1 MKKLIISFILFF
13 NILAS
18 SAFSESV
25 LLFCAVEK
33 SFIKNQ
39 DPFIVEINYKER
51 KIKLNAN
58 DSWNNMFF
66 DKDNIFFTGANK
78 TDDLG
83 TFIFLKKI
91 NRFSGKFIFYSNFL
105 NETEYK
111 KLLSDTYKIVKEK
124 GLKVK
129 DPETIKILGEE
140 IMLISNPKREIVYQ
154 CSKKDEV
161 KQKF

>member
-13 NILAS
+13 NILGS
-18 SAFSESV
+18 SAFSKNV
-25 LLFCAVEK
+25 LLLCTVEK

-39 DPFIVEINYKER
+39 DPFILEINYSER
-51 KIKLNAN
+51 KIKLN
-58 DSWNNMFF
+58 DFWNNMFF

-83 TFIFLKKI
+83 TFVFLKKI

-111 KLLSDTYKIVKEK
+111 KLLSDTYKVVKEK